1 MSQATPRRQARGHAD
16 AFPLVA
22 TRSTLVGT
30 PPFKELAE
38 GLIEDYYVAAVQ
50 PSDPLRSRQQTT
62 LTGSGVCQDSAHTV
76 LALCHWLGLLGR
88 YVSGHTVA
96 HMLGS
101 RW

>member
-38 GLIEDYYVAAVQ
+38 GLIEDYYAAQ
-50 PSDPLRSRQQTT
+50 FE
-62 LTGSGVCQDSAHTV
+62 
-76 LALCHWLGLLGR
+76 LGLD
-88 YVSGHTVA
+88 A
-96 HMLGS
+96 MLD
-101 RW
+101 RN

>member
-62 LTGSGVCQDSAHTV
+62 RTGSGVCQDSAHTV
-76 LALCHWLGLLGR
+76 LALCHWLGLLVR